1 MPGRFFSQQSVI
13 DAITGNTPPGKKS
26 STRKSSSSASPLLDT
41 PSRFVNGCEN
51 EILERILAKMTGWE
65 MQLTITKSQDE
76 HNTQIK
82 LLFDKLTSIE
92 NVVNEIGNNMSS
104 LSGKERVTKK
114 VP

>member
-13 DAITGNTPPGKKS
+13 DAITGNTPPGRRSSSTGKKS

-65 MQLTITKSQDE
+65 MQ
-76 HNTQIK
+76 
-82 LLFDKLTSIE
+82 
-92 NVVNEIGNNMSS
+92 NNKI
-104 LSGKERVTKK
+104 SG
-114 VP
+114 